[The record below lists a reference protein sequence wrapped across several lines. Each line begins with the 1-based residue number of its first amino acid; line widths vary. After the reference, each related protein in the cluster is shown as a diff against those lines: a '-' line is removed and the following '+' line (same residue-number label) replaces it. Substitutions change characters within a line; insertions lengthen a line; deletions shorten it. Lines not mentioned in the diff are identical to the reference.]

1 MNPDENKEI
10 EERIL
15 AIYKEVLPE
24 LPENNKIDG
33 ITYYTDITLV
43 TPVDGKDGLADQGVY
58 AVRIVNEKE
67 KNLYKLYNNSIEIA
81 EIDENGKIIFSNE
94 YIEWLEQIDKRFSEI
109 AKNANEKEALDLN
122 NELTEEDK
130 EYKEDEIKE
139 LESEENKEITEQQ
152 KEREKEEPE
161 NKEQEMQQI
170 AEATGNK
177 VENIKSYSKIKP
189 TQYLTDK
196 DTFEEIANVKGQ
208 YSDIYIV
215 NANEDMG
222 KNHKFAFIGRNQ
234 DGELEYIEGLETK
247 GTTTTDRQ
255 IYSINRDGSK
265 VEEKQ
270 VTEMFTTSDPN
281 KMFSAKIG
289 NYGIIEV
296 DYLRKSPTENKFVG
310 SQVETQTERPTTAE
324 VKQFMNEA
332 RTTKSELDESID
344 KTEKQ
349 IEENES
355 RTTRLENIDDNPN
368 NDRAIDVTEVVELDD
383 GTKTT
388 IMDEAK
394 SQNKKLDD
402 YIKEIEETPESGMA
416 EKIES
421 IRAKE
426 LEKNTKEEPEAL
438 HDREDRGERETP
450 EEAAL
455 RRLMNN

>member
-15 AIYKEVLPE
+15 AIYKEVLQE
-24 LPENNKIDG
+24 LPEKNKIDG

-43 TPVDGKDGLADQGVY
+43 NPIDGKDGLADQNIY
-58 AVRIVNEKE
+58 AVRVVNEKE

-109 AKNANEKEALDLN
+109 AKNANEKEVLDLN

-139 LESEENKEITEQQ
+139 LESEENEEITEHQ
-152 KEREKEEPE
+152 KEQEEPE
-161 NKEQEMQQI
+161 NKEQEMQQL
-170 AEATGNK
+170 AQATGNE
-177 VENIKSYSKIKP
+177 VGNIKSYSKIKP

-215 NANEDMG
+215 NANENMG
-222 KNHKFAFIGRNQ
+222 KNCKFAFVGKNQ
-234 DGELEYIEGLETK
+234 DGEFEYIEGLETK

>member
-15 AIYKEVLPE
+15 AIYKEVLQE
-24 LPENNKIDG
+24 LPERNKIDG

-43 TPVDGKDGLADQGVY
+43 NPIDGKDGLADQNIY
-58 AVRIVNEKE
+58 AVRVVNEKE

-81 EIDENGKIIFSNE
+81 EIDENGKIIFSSE

-109 AKNANEKEALDLN
+109 AKNANEKESLDLN
-122 NELTEEDK
+122 NELTEEDR

-152 KEREKEEPE
+152 KEQEKEEPE

-215 NANEDMG
+215 NANENMG

-394 SQNKKLDD
+394 NQNKKLDD

>member
-15 AIYKEVLPE
+15 AIYKEVLQE
-24 LPENNKIDG
+24 LPEKNKIDG

-43 TPVDGKDGLADQGVY
+43 NPIDGKDGLADQNIY
-58 AVRIVNEKE
+58 AVRVVNEKE

-152 KEREKEEPE
+152 KEQEKEEPE
-161 NKEQEMQQI
+161 NKEQEMQQL

-344 KTEKQ
+344 KTKKQ

-402 YIKEIEETPESGMA
+402 YIKEMEETPESGMA

-421 IRAKE
+421 IRVKE
-426 LEKNTKEEPEAL
+426 LEKNTKEEPEVL

>member
-1 MNPDENKEI
+1 M
-10 EERIL
+10 
-15 AIYKEVLPE
+15 
-24 LPENNKIDG
+24 
-33 ITYYTDITLV
+33 
-43 TPVDGKDGLADQGVY
+43 
-58 AVRIVNEKE
+58 
-67 KNLYKLYNNSIEIA
+67 
-81 EIDENGKIIFSNE
+81 
-94 YIEWLEQIDKRFSEI
+94 
-109 AKNANEKEALDLN
+109 N

-152 KEREKEEPE
+152 KEQEKEEPE

-332 RTTKSELDESID
+332 RTTKSELDESIN